1 MKTVVL
7 FFLNNQLYM
16 LTVTVR
22 RKGLAFFFLAKDW
35 KRGNFGNLLAAFR
48 KVENRQK

>member
-22 RKGLAFFFLAKDW
+22 RKGLAFFFLLKTG
-35 KRGNFGNLLAAFR
+35 KGVILRTCLLLLER
-48 KVENRQK
+48 